1 MPSLDPPP
9 RVMKIKISI
18 NKWNLIKLE
27 IFNTSKK
34 ITNKIIKKNNT
45 QNEKKSIC
53 KQISHQRIKLQN
65 IPIAHTTQYEIN
77 NPIKKWVQG
86 LHRCFSKDIQM
97 ANRHMKRCSTSLVTR
112 EMQIKTA
119 MRNHLTSI
127 RMDIIKK
134 SINNKC
140 WRGCGE
146 KENSLTV
153 LAGT

>member
-34 ITNKIIKKNNT
+34 ITNKIKKNNT

-140 WRGCGE
+140 WRGFE
-146 KENSLTV
+146 RKRNFPTLLV
-153 LAGT
+153 LM